1 MSTINELFSNF
12 SLEEILMFVILFFMA
27 TKVVG
32 ELFDYFYKKLKNYF
46 GEKDEAEERLEAILQ
61 RLDKIEQN
69 NNARN
74 EELINI
80 QARRDEQIA
89 SIQQSIAA
97 LFHRMQ
103 ASDKSYILDKIHSCE
118 AEGKISDA
126 ALQDILDRY
135 EAYSSSGEDTFLAKK
150 VEDVKKLA
158 RK

>member
-61 RLDKIEQN
+61 RLDKIEEN
-69 NNARN
+69 NIARN

-89 SIQQSIAA
+89 SIQQSIHA
-97 LFHRMQ
+97 LFQRMQ
-103 ASDKSYILDKIHSCE
+103 ASDRSYILEKIHACE
-118 AEGKISDA
+118 AEGTISDA
-126 ALQDILDRY
+126 ALQDILNRY
-135 EAYSSSGEDTFLAKK
+135 EAYSSEEEDAFLAKK
-150 VEDVKKLA
+150 IEDVKKLA